1 VKISPLKLLALTI
14 LCSLGNG
21 CTSSDPDFCSLLSL
35 GEVLEFDADVVSS
48 QMGMRGKSAPTQY
61 CIYSNSNNEEV
72 FLLSIGNPTKNPPY
86 KILKTYIPYMEGKNN
101 FVIIKDIGNSAAAL
115 FSDDY
120 ETDKFRI
127 LLANSDDWSV
137 TIRAKGISEKDS
149 DKFIVLKELANKAL
163 SRF

>member
-1 VKISPLKLLALTI
+1 MKTSPLQMLAIIL

-21 CTSSDPDFCSLLSL
+21 CTGGDLDFCSLVSL
-35 GEVLEFDADVVSS
+35 KEVLEFDADVVSS
-48 QMGMRGKSAPTQY
+48 QMGMRGKSAPTRY

-86 KILKTYIPYMEGKNN
+86 EILQTYLPYMDGENN
-101 FVIIKDIGNSAAAL
+101 VEIIDGIGNSAAAL

-127 LLANSDDWSV
+127 LIANGDKWSV
-137 TIRAKGISEKDS
+137 TIRAHGIRDVNA